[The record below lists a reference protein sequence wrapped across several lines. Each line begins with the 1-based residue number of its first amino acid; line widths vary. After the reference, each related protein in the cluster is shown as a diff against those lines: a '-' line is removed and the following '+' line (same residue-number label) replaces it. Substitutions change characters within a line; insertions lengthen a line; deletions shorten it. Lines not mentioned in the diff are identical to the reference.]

1 MLFDRTNKC
10 LQVASG
16 LQISLKME
24 ERIMVASMVDYIR
37 YELKGLYPEPEIKS
51 FIRMV
56 LEKVSGLTPADILTY
71 PQRCLSEHHCNAIR
85 LIVDRLKLREPIQ
98 YVLGQTFFYG
108 IPIQV
113 DNRVLIPRPETA
125 ELVDLVLKENEG
137 SQGNILDIGT
147 GSGCIA
153 IALAVNLPLS
163 HVVAFDVSVEAL
175 NVAYDNA
182 DANNV
187 LVRFYQYDILKERN
201 WDNNFDVIVSNPPYI
216 KESEQKSMEANVLD
230 YEPSTALFVNDD
242 DPLLF
247 YRNIAEFAKLHLNNH
262 GKLYFEINQEQGE
275 QTKTLLKE
283 LGFDDVVLAKDL
295 YGNDRM
301 IRATY
306 NKAV

>member
-1 MLFDRTNKC
+1 M
-10 LQVASG
+10 G
-16 LQISLKME
+16 LL
-24 ERIMVASMVDYIR
+24 
-37 YELKGLYPEPEIKS
+37 
-51 FIRMV
+51 
-56 LEKVSGLTPADILTY
+56 
-71 PQRCLSEHHCNAIR
+71 
-85 LIVDRLKLREPIQ
+85 
-98 YVLGQTFFYG
+98 
-108 IPIQV
+108 
-113 DNRVLIPRPETA
+113 
-125 ELVDLVLKENEG
+125 
-137 SQGNILDIGT
+137 T
-147 GSGCIA
+147 GSGCIV
-153 IALAVNLPLS
+153 IVVGVNLHWF

-230 YEPSTALFVNDD
+230 YEPSTALFVSDD

-247 YRNIAEFAKLHLNNH
+247 YRNIAGFAKLQLHNH

-275 QTKTLLKE
+275 QTKTLLQE
-283 LGFDDVVLAKDL
+283 LGFDEVVLSKDL

-306 NKAV
+306 D

>member
-1 MLFDRTNKC
+1 
-10 LQVASG
+10 
-16 LQISLKME
+16 
-24 ERIMVASMVDYIR
+24 MVASMVDYIR
-37 YELKGLYPEPEIKS
+37 YELKGLYPEPEIMS

-230 YEPSTALFVNDD
+230 YEPSTALFVSDD

-262 GKLYFEINQEQGE
+262 GKLYFAINQEQGE